1 MLHSTKFKSIA
12 AALRRLVGPL
22 PQLEKTSAFNA
33 PLLSPEQLAEILRG
47 AQTLPLAWPHA
58 GDVHHPQSG
67 DFRSATL
74 GSGLDFEAA
83 RPYQPGDDVRRMD
96 WRTTARTGKAFLKT
110 YREEHQPQLHL
121 VLDRGASMRFGT
133 RTRLKVT
140 QAARIAAMLAFVSAR
155 NHIAIGATLWQPET
169 ITLPSCGG
177 EAGVLQVVQ
186 AAIAPCPPLPVGA
199 TLQAPSLSQVL
210 GVLNAQLLP
219 GSRVVFISDLRQFS
233 AADFPELARLA
244 VRHQVSAYQVLDP
257 VECELPD
264 LGLRE
269 FTDISSG
276 EHGRLDTHNAAV
288 RTAFNSGST
297 ALHQAQRALLA
308 RAGIM
313 LHVCMTGDDLLKKS
327 A

>member
-1 MLHSTKFKSIA
+1 MSFNSGCNAIIEVWRRVVGREQPRDASA
-12 AALRRLVGPL
+12 AVN
-22 PQLEKTSAFNA
+22 T
-33 PLLSPEQLAEILRG
+33 PLLSPEQLAEILRS
-47 AQTLPLAWPHA
+47 AQNLPLAWPHA

-96 WRTTARTGKAFLKT
+96 WRTTARTGKAFIKT

-133 RTRLKVT
+133 RTQLKVT
-140 QAARIAAMLAFVSAR
+140 QAARIAALLAFVNAR
-155 NHIAIGATLWQPET
+155 SHIPIGVTLWQPEP
-169 ITLPSCGG
+169 ITLPSCAG

-186 AAIAPCPPLPVGA
+186 AAIAPCPPLSNEA
-199 TLQAPSLSQVL
+199 SSLAPSLTHIVRT
-210 GVLNAQLLP
+210 LNAQLPL

-244 VRHQVSAYQVLDP
+244 ARHQVSAYQVLDP

-264 LGLRE
+264 VGLRE

-276 EHGRLDTHNAAV
+276 EHGRLDTHSTAV
-288 RTAFNSGST
+288 RMTFNTESRE
-297 ALHQAQRALLA
+297 LHQAQHALLA

-313 LHVCMTGDDLLKKS
+313 LHVCMTNDDLLKKS